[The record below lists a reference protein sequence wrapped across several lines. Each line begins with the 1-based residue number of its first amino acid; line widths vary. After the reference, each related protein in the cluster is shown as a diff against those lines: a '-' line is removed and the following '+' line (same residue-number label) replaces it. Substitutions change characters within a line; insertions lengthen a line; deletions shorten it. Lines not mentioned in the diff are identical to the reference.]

1 VSVGAACVVGAKG
14 GIGSAVVD
22 RLSRDGWQPVIGMDL
37 VGPIALDVTDERSIE
52 AAFARAKEQTA
63 KLDLL
68 VVAAGIVDQAPAAT
82 LSRERWE
89 RVLAVNLT
97 GAFLC
102 CKAALDWL
110 GEGGRIVLIG
120 SLSGRTGGG
129 VTGVAYAVS
138 KGGIETLAKGLAR
151 ELAPRNIT
159 VNCIAPGAVDTTMFA
174 SNDPHAQAGMIAAT
188 PLKRMGRP
196 EEIAGVVAF
205 LASDDAGFITGAT
218 IGVNGG
224 LRMD

>member
-1 VSVGAACVVGAKG
+1 MTGRAACIVGAQG
-14 GIGSAVVD
+14 GIGRAIVD
-22 RLSRDGWQPVIGMDL
+22 RLSRDGWRPVIGMDL
-37 VGPIALDVTDERSIE
+37 HGPIAIDVAEERSVD
-52 AAFARAKEQTA
+52 AAFARAKAQVG
-63 KLDLL
+63 KLNLL
-68 VVAAGIVDQAPAAT
+68 VIAAGIVDQTPAAA
-82 LSRERWE
+82 LSRERWS

-102 CKAALDWL
+102 CRAALDWL
-110 GEGGRIVLIG
+110 EDGGRVVLIG

-138 KGGIETLAKGLAR
+138 KGGVETLAKGLAR
-151 ELAPRNIT
+151 ELAPRKIT
-159 VNCIAPGAVDTTMFA
+159 VNCIAPGAVDTAMFA
-174 SNDPHAQAGMIAAT
+174 SNDPRGQAAMIEAT
-188 PLKRMGRP
+188 PLKRLGSP

>member
-1 VSVGAACVVGAKG
+1 MTARAACIVGAQG
-14 GIGSAVVD
+14 GIGRAIVE
-22 RLSRDGWQPVIGMDL
+22 RLSCDGWQPVIGMDL
-37 VGPIALDVTDERSIE
+37 NGPIAIDVTDERSID
-52 AAFARAKEQTA
+52 AAFARAKTQAE

-68 VVAAGIVDQAPAAT
+68 VIASGIVDQTPIAA
-82 LSRERWE
+82 LSRERWS

-97 GAFLC
+97 GTFLC
-102 CKAALDWL
+102 CRAAFDWL
-110 GEGGRIVLIG
+110 ADGARVVLLG

-138 KGGIETLAKGLAR
+138 KGGVETLAKGLAR
-151 ELAPRNIT
+151 ELAPRKIT
-159 VNCIAPGAVDTTMFA
+159 VNCIAPGAVDTAMFA
-174 SNDPHAQAGMIAAT
+174 SNDPQMRAAMIEAT
-188 PLKRMGRP
+188 PLKRTGKP

-205 LASDDAGFITGAT
+205 LASDDAGFVTGAT

>member
-1 VSVGAACVVGAKG
+1 MSARAACVVGAAG
-14 GIGSAVVD
+14 GIGRTIVA
-22 RLSRDGWQPVIGMDL
+22 RLARECWQPVIGMDL
-37 VGPIALDVTDERSIE
+37 AGPIAIDVADARSIE
-52 AAFARAKEQTA
+52 AAFARARQQAA
-63 KLDLL
+63 KLNLL
-68 VVAAGIVDQAPAAT
+68 VVAAGIVDQTPAAA

-97 GAFLC
+97 GVFLC
-102 CKAALDWL
+102 CRAAFDWL
-110 GEGGRIVLIG
+110 DDGGRVVLIG

-129 VTGVAYAVS
+129 VTGIAYAVS
-138 KGGIETLAKGLAR
+138 KGGVETLAKGLAR

-159 VNCIAPGAVDTTMFA
+159 VNCIAPGAVDTAMFA
-174 SNDPHAQAGMIAAT
+174 SNDPQAQAGMIAAT
-188 PLKRMGRP
+188 PLKRMARP
-196 EEIAGVVAF
+196 EEIAGTVAF